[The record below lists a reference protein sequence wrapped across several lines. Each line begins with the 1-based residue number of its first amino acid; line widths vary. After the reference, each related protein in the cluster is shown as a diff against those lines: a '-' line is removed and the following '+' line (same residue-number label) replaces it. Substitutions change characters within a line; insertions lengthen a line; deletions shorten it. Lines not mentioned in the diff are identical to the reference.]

1 MNDERTRYL
10 SFIQG
15 KKKKILEYEE
25 MLTFVSNRTAE
36 AKFRSVDFE
45 TSRRAKNVGGTTG
58 KGSNP
63 VVVIKGDQYIEI
75 SERDF
80 AEARNSFNPNHI
92 QTTDVIVEKKIVNET
107 PTTDM
112 EGFEIGAKVT
122 HKGFGQG
129 IITSVDVGRLVVSFG
144 SEEKHFILPDALIK
158 GFISL
163 SKDS

>member
-15 KKKKILEYEE
+15 KKRKILDYEE

-36 AKFRSVDFE
+36 AKFRGVSFE
-45 TSRRAKNVGGTTG
+45 TSRRAKNAGGATG

-80 AEARNSFNPNHI
+80 AEANNSYSPNPTH
-92 QTTDVIVEKKIVNET
+92 TSEIVEEKNVVKET
-107 PTTDM
+107 LSFDM
-112 EGFEIGAKVT
+112 EGIEAGAKVT

-129 IITSVDVGRLVVSFG
+129 VITSVDTGRIVVSFG
-144 SEEKHFILPDALIK
+144 SEEKPFLLPDVFSK

-163 SKDS
+163 S